1 MYVECNNN
9 VHTQTNPRNRDSQMF
24 EVYQFVDQTRGTLP
38 VILLGDFNT
47 KPSHL
52 AYAVLTR
59 CLRLEDVYQD
69 DPVDTCDLK
78 SNIFTEKRMTP
89 KRIDFV
95 LYSNKL
101 SPSHALELKVH

>member
-1 MYVECNNN
+1 
-9 VHTQTNPRNRDSQMF
+9 MF

-47 KPSHL
+47 KPRHL
-52 AYAVLTR
+52 AYAVLTE

-69 DPVDTCDLK
+69 DPVDTCDRV
-78 SNIFTEKRMTP
+78 SNIFTLKRMTP

-95 LYSNKL
+95 LYSDK
-101 SPSHALELKVH
+101 SSSSHALELKVPQLSVAALQNKAYS